1 MQFTTPRIP
10 PRIYAALFA
19 LGLAT
24 AAAQA
29 QTFKIMHTFA
39 TSDGPQPELAAL
51 MQDTNGELYGTT
63 QDGGLNGQGSIFRM
77 TLGGTVTTVYS
88 FCAPGTAGNCVD
100 ATTPGALVLGANGRI
115 YGTTAYGGGES
126 AGSVFEMTQA
136 GAVTGLS
143 FFCGVAPDGDNACG
157 AYPVGAL
164 VQATNGIFWG
174 VTQGGGI
181 LGQGAKYEIGP
192 NGKLG
197 SVSSFSCIEADCNG
211 EDYLVAGLIQGTDGS
226 FYGTTERGGTGAFG
240 GGQSGSQSGGSVFKI
255 SANGTL
261 TTLYSFCSLS
271 DCTDGQAPMG
281 ALVEGTDG
289 NFYGTTAYGGTGT
302 ACYNGG
308 SSNLGCGTVFNIT
321 PSGTLTTLHGFCEQ
335 TGCKDGQ
342 NPEAGLILG
351 SDGNFYGT
359 THGGGNP
366 SSGQCSDY
374 VCGTI
379 FEITSTQTLT
389 TLYRFCDKSGCDSG
403 GGPVAP
409 LVQDTDGSFYGTTT
423 VGGNI
428 ESGNG
433 TIFRLSTG
441 LGPFIKTVPTAG
453 LVGAEIMILGTDL
466 TGTTSVSFNGT
477 AAAFSLVSAAL
488 IKATVP
494 AGATS
499 GVVQVT
505 TPSATLNSNLGFV
518 VEP

>member
-1 MQFTTPRIP
+1 MQSTTLRIRP
-10 PRIYAALFA
+10 AIYAALFA
-19 LGLAT
+19 LVLAT
-24 AAAQA
+24 AVAQA
-29 QTFKIMHTFA
+29 QTFKVMHSFA
-39 TSDGPQPELAAL
+39 AADGSAAGLVGL
-51 MQDTNGELYGTT
+51 MQDSNGELYGTT
-63 QDGGLNGQGSIFRM
+63 QNGGLNGQGSIFRM

-88 FCAPGTAGNCVD
+88 FCALGTEGNCVD
-100 ATTPGALVLGANGRI
+100 ATAPGALVLGANGRI

-126 AGSVFEMTQA
+126 VGSVFELTQA
-136 GAVTGLS
+136 GAATGLS
-143 FFCGVAPDGDNACG
+143 FFCGLPPDGDNACG

-174 VTQGGGI
+174 ATQGGGS

-192 NGKLG
+192 GGKLG
-197 SVSSFSCIEADCNG
+197 SVSSFSCIEPDCNG
-211 EDYLVAGLIQGTDGS
+211 EDYLVAGLIQGTDGN

-240 GGQSGSQSGGSVFKI
+240 GGQSGSQSGGSIFKI
-255 SANGTL
+255 SANGNI

-289 NFYGTTAYGGTGT
+289 NFYGTTTYGGTGT

-308 SSNLGCGTVFNIT
+308 SSSLGCGTVFNIT
-321 PSGTLTTLHGFCEQ
+321 PSGTLTTLHSFCQ
-335 TGCKDGQ
+335 QAGCMDGQ

-359 THGGGNP
+359 TNGGGNP
-366 SSGQCSDY
+366 HSDQCSDY
-374 VCGTI
+374 ICGTI
-379 FEITSTQTLT
+379 FEITPSQTLT
-389 TLYRFCDKSGCDSG
+389 TLYRFCNRSGCISG

-409 LVQDTDGSFYGTTT
+409 LVQDTNGSFYGTTT
-423 VGGNI
+423 VGGSI
-428 ESGNG
+428 ESSNG

-441 LGPFIKTVPTAG
+441 LGPFIKTVPIADV
-453 LVGAEIMILGTDL
+453 VGAEILILGTDL
-466 TGTTSVSFNGT
+466 VGTTSVSFNGT
-477 AAAFSLVSAAL
+477 AAEFSLVSSAL

-505 TPSATLNSNLGFV
+505 TPSATLNSNLAFV